1 MTEGARRGPSENLTL
16 SLFILL
22 IAASLSLKNF
32 FAMPFRQHLDGY
44 RYLTL
49 MLLSRCVLLGAGDAL
64 CCLFLGTR

>member
-1 MTEGARRGPSENLTL
+1 MVTEGVRRGPSENLTL

-49 MLLSRCVLLGAGDAL
+49 ILLSHCALMGASDTF
-64 CCLFLGTR
+64 CFCL

>member
-1 MTEGARRGPSENLTL
+1 MTEGARRGPSEHLTL

-44 RYLTL
+44 RYFPLV
-49 MLLSRCVLLGAGDAL
+49 LLSCCVLQAAGDAL